1 MSSLSSEDLIRSIH
15 KLLDGSMQTNNEGL
29 NLLHSFEGCKLE
41 SYQDIVGVWTIGY
54 GTTGP
59 DIVKGLK
66 WTQQQVDDRFKKDLA
81 KFESGVSAA
90 VKVPMTS
97 NQFSALVCF
106 AYNVGIQAMA
116 GSTLVKLLNSGKTAE
131 AADQFLR
138 WNKAGGKEVKGLTR
152 RREAERALF
161 LKPEVQSA
169 KATSILPDGPSDDE
183 IKKKLLEAEKGL
195 KK

>member
-1 MSSLSSEDLIRSIH
+1 MLSLSSEDLIRSIH
-15 KLLDGSMQTNNEGL
+15 RIMDGSMQTNSEGL

-54 GTTGP
+54 GTTGT

-81 KFESGVSAA
+81 KFEKGVEAA
-90 VKVPMTS
+90 VKVPLTS

-169 KATSILPDGPSDDE
+169 KASILPDGPSDDE

>member
-1 MSSLSSEDLIRSIH
+1 
-15 KLLDGSMQTNNEGL
+15 MQTNKAGL
-29 NLLHSFEGCKLE
+29 DLLHSFEGCKLE

-81 KFESGVSAA
+81 RFEAGVSATC
-90 VKVPMTS
+90 KVSLTP

-106 AYNVGIQAMA
+106 AYNVGIQAMS
-116 GSTLVKLLNSGKTAE
+116 GSTLMKLLNAGKTSE

-161 LKPEVQSA
+161 LKSEVESSSA
-169 KATSILPDGPSDDE
+169 PAKNSLLPDGPSDAD
-183 IKKKLLEAEKGL
+183 INKALEAIEKGI
-195 KK
+195 KR

>member
-1 MSSLSSEDLIRSIH
+1 
-15 KLLDGSMQTNNEGL
+15 MQTNQAGL
-29 NLLHSFEGCKLE
+29 DLLHSFEGCKLE

-81 KFESGVSAA
+81 RFEKAVEAA
-90 VKVPMTS
+90 CKVPITS
-97 NQFSALVCF
+97 NQFSAIVCF
-106 AYNVGIQAMA
+106 AYNVGIGAMQ
-116 GSTLVKLLNSGKTAE
+116 GSTLMKLLNAGKTAE

-161 LKPEVQSA
+161 LKSEVQSSSAPA
-169 KATSILPDGPSDDE
+169 KSLLPDGPSDADINKAFDAIE
-183 IKKKLLEAEKGL
+183 KGIKK
-195 KK
+195 